1 MPNYIQSD
9 SEKWEQADRSAKR
22 LMSHSLHTGTSDNPS
37 RIDGPSISSVPET
50 AERPFWSV
58 MIPTYNPNLNYLEQ
72 SLGSVLEQAPAA
84 RHMQIELVDDG
95 SRNFDPQSFLHD
107 IAGSRVSF
115 HRQPQHL
122 GIGGNWNTCLERAR
136 GHWVHL
142 LHQDDLVLS
151 GFYRRLRDGIEKE
164 PSVGAAFCHNFVIDS
179 EGRRDFYP
187 SRIKQTTPG
196 VLTDW
201 LEYVFVGLS
210 ITTASIV
217 VKRSVYEQLGGFD
230 VTFNYALD
238 WDMWKRIAS
247 RRLLWYEP
255 DPLAVTRQHEQST
268 TRKLMP
274 SGTNIAEIRRSI
286 ETSKS
291 YLSAAEAADMA
302 SRAQNYY
309 TSYAVTRAVQLL
321 LVARDRRAFLAHL
334 REARKIRSSTAV
346 MKALIRLSLKTL
358 RERTQKRLP

>member
-1 MPNYIQSD
+1 
-9 SEKWEQADRSAKR
+9 
-22 LMSHSLHTGTSDNPS
+22 MSHRLHSGTSVNRLS
-37 RIDGPSISSVPET
+37 LINGLSIGPVPET

-84 RHMQIELVDDG
+84 QHMQIELIDDG
-95 SRNFDPQSFLHD
+95 STNFDPQPFLHN

-115 HRQPQHL
+115 YRQPQHM

-142 LHQDDLVLS
+142 LHQDDLVVP
-151 GFYRRLRDGIEKE
+151 GFYRRLRERIEKE
-164 PSVGAAFCHNFVIDS
+164 PRVGAAFCHNFIIDS

-196 VLTDW
+196 ILTDW
-201 LEYVFVGLS
+201 LEYVFVSLS
-210 ITTASIV
+210 FTTPSIV
-217 VKRSVYEQLGGFD
+217 VKRNVYEQLGGFD
-230 VTFNYALD
+230 VSFDYALD

-247 RRLLWYEP
+247 QHPLWYEP
-255 DPLAVTRQHEQST
+255 EPLAVTRRHEQST
-268 TRKLMP
+268 TRKLMQ

-291 YLSAAEAADMA
+291 YLSAAKATDMA
-302 SRAQNYY
+302 CRAQDYY
-309 TSYAVTRAVQLL
+309 TSYAVTRAAQLL
-321 LVARDRRAFLAHL
+321 FIARDARAALAQL

-346 MKALIRLSLKTL
+346 MKAIIKLSVKTL
-358 RERTQKRLP
+358 RARVQKRLP